1 MALSIPIITEFNGA
15 GIKRAIAEFKQLE
28 TTSEK
33 AQFAIK
39 KAALPATAALGA
51 LAAGIKSTVVAA
63 SDLEEA
69 QSKVNVIFGEG
80 SKDVEAFAK
89 TTAKNLGI
97 SRREAL
103 KTAGVFGTF
112 GKAAGLSGSG
122 LADFTSQFTTLAAD
136 LASFNNTTPEDA
148 IQAIGAAMRGEAEP
162 IRRYGVLLDDA
173 ALKNRALEM
182 GIYSGNGS
190 LTAQQKV
197 LAASQ
202 EILAQTTAAQGD
214 AIRTGD
220 GLAQSS
226 KRIAAQMDDLK
237 TSIGNGLL
245 PVVEDLLPVIKDF
258 ADWASENPDT
268 FRNIA
273 LAIGAIAAATV
284 ALNIAMAVNPYVAAA
299 GGIAAMAAAFDY
311 LYREVDKVN
320 KIGGVGARILGAI
333 FGGPAGA
340 ISGMKKLQEGVYGLF
355 GITSKG
361 VAQLNKAQIENE
373 EVNQLVASGLI
384 TLNKANTT
392 FTEST
397 NESAKAADKKLSKIK
412 DLRKEIRGD
421 FKTALEEANKRL
433 ETAKDK
439 FNDFAKSV
447 SDSLTSTFSFG
458 NAQGAASDNVKKL
471 NDALTRQAKAQQAL
485 EKAKLTGTYL
495 DVVAATDDL
504 TEATNELADAQA
516 KPMTFFDNLT
526 QQANKTKDFGVKLN
540 RLLAA
545 GLSENAL
552 QQVLA
557 AGLDAGT
564 LIADELL
571 NGGADAISKANTLTA
586 EIQNLGASVGQNAAT
601 QFYQGGVDAGNA
613 LVAGISAVVSQYRI
627 KLSSK
632 GLTEKQVKRLQ
643 RNLGIDVDFI
653 MSAGIPALADGGIVT
668 GPTLALIGEAG
679 PEAVV
684 PLDRMGSMGGGD
696 VNIYVQGADPNA
708 VVDALRTYMFRNGS
722 VPITVS

>member
-51 LAAGIKSTVVAA
+51 LAAGIKNTVVAA

-122 LADFTSQFTTLAAD
+122 LAEFTSQFTTLAAD

-173 ALKNRALEM
+173 ALKTRALEM
-182 GIYSGNGS
+182 KIYDGNGA

-202 EILAQTTAAQGD
+202 EILAQTTSAQGD

-273 LAIGAIAAATV
+273 LAIGAIAASTV
-284 ALNIAMAVNPYVAAA
+284 ALNAAMAVNPYVAAA

-311 LYREVDKVN
+311 LYRQVDKVN

-340 ISGMKKLQEGVYGLF
+340 ISGMKKLQEAVWGVF

-361 VAQLNKAQIENE
+361 VGQLTKAQIEQNE
-373 EVNQLVASGLI
+373 INQLVASGLV
-384 TLNKANTT
+384 TLDTANKN
-392 FTEST
+392 FTNST
-397 NESAKAADKKLSKIK
+397 SEGTKAVDKSIAKIK
-412 DLRKEIRGD
+412 ELRKEIRGD
-421 FKTALEEANKRL
+421 FKTALEEASKRL
-433 ETAKDK
+433 QTAKDS
-439 FNDFAKSV
+439 FNNFAKSV
-447 SDSLTSTFSFG
+447 SDSITGAFSFKQ
-458 NAQGAASDNVKKL
+458 AKDAATETGQTFL
-471 NDALTRQAKAQQAL
+471 QALTDQV
-485 EKAKLTGTYL
+485 T
-495 DVVAATDDL
+495 
-504 TEATNELADAQA
+504 
-516 KPMTFFDNLT
+516 
-526 QQANKTKDFGVKLN
+526 KTRDFAVKIN

-545 GLSENAL
+545 GLSEGAL

-557 AGLDAGT
+557 AGQEAGGA
-564 LIADELL
+564 IADELL
-571 NGGADAISKANTLTA
+571 NGGAAAIQQANALTA
-586 EIQNLGASVGQNAAT
+586 EVQALGTNVGQNAAT
-601 QFYQGGVDAGNA
+601 QFRQAGVDAGVA
-613 LVAGISAVVSQYRI
+613 LVAGITQAISNFQL
-627 KLSSK
+627 KLKSK
-632 GLTEKQVKRLQ
+632 KLTPRQLARLQ
-643 RNLGIDVDFI
+643 KDFGVQVDF
-653 MSAGIPALADGGIVT
+653 MLGTGQSEIPALANGGIVKASP
-668 GPTLALIGEAG
+668 GGTLALIGEG
-679 PEAVV
+679 GRDEAVI
-684 PLDRMGSMGGGD
+684 PLDRMGGMGGGI
-696 VNIYVQGADPNA
+696 N
-708 VVDALRTYMFRNGS
+708 
-722 VPITVS
+722 ITVNAGLVSSPDQVGQQIIEAIQKAQRRSGPVFAPA